1 MEEQDREQLSGC
13 REINTMPRDHRRE
26 RLMGMWSTEHQEAR
40 KELEGRRKKAD
51 LRGAEEA
58 CVGCV

>member
-1 MEEQDREQLSGC
+1 VFEVEEQDREQLSGC

-51 LRGAEEA
+51 L
-58 CVGCV
+58 